1 MDIGYLQ
8 LSTLV
13 FAIFVGVCLFILSRY
28 IRIPPIVLL
37 LVGGVIFGSEFLGL
51 INPESLGEGLR
62 LIISLCVAIILF
74 EGGLTLHPEG
84 LKKAPKV
91 IWRLLTLGVLITWL
105 GTAIIIYLL
114 LDYSVTISLLAGS
127 LIIVTGPTVITPLL
141 KRIQIKKKLL
151 LYSPLGGSVN

>member
-13 FAIFVGVCLFILSRY
+13 LAIFVGVCLFILSRY

-37 LVGGVIFGSEFLGL
+37 LVGGVILGPEL
-51 INPESLGEGLR
+51 LGIINPESLGEGLR
-62 LIISLCVAIILF
+62 LIISLSVAIILF

-91 IWRLLTLGVLITWL
+91 IWRLLTLGV
-105 GTAIIIYLL
+105 
-114 LDYSVTISLLAGS
+114 
-127 LIIVTGPTVITPLL
+127 
-141 KRIQIKKKLL
+141 
-151 LYSPLGGSVN
+151 